1 MTTEERL
8 ISTFGILLT
17 MEDVALLFK
26 RTPGS
31 LRVTISNN
39 TSELARRLRS
49 AKVKRN
55 GRRVVFRA
63 SDIAQIIDE
72 V

>member
-17 MEDVALLFK
+17 MEDVAQLFK

-39 TSELARRLRS
+39 TSELAHRLRL
-49 AKVKRN
+49 AKVKKN

-63 SDIAQIIDE
+63 SDIAQII